1 MRMRKTFWDPFNII
15 LLFLLPSRG
24 QQEELHTQF
33 ARRMETKVV
42 VATTWLSVGIGLDT
56 LEQDTTCHTW
66 FIIIIVI
73 SNYSIVI
80 GTPCIVRSLN

>member
-1 MRMRKTFWDPFNII
+1 MVLNFTRPREVAAHTICAANGSQVCGSHYVAISWDWV
-15 LLFLLPSRG
+15 G
-24 QQEELHTQF
+24 
-33 ARRMETKVV
+33 